1 MNSLRVIENEVF
13 IEASTGFRDSQILV
27 EVDLLIFDCPPE
39 TFDEDIVI
47 NPAPAIHTDADALS
61 GENLRELPAG
71 KLGTLIGIENL
82 RLGNLQRLFQGFYAK
97 IRIHCGRNIPSQD
110 IAAIPVHDGNKIDKT
125 LLQTNIRQINGPD
138 LIRMI
143 DNDISQQIRILLML
157 WMGFAQ
163 ILLRINRL
171 QTHLAHQPA
180 DPLVIYLMTLYLQT
194 LRYPGNTVKGRL
206 GKLFIN
212 KIHK

>member
-110 IAAIPVHDGNKIDKT
+110 IAAIPD
-125 LLQTNIRQINGPD
+125 
-138 LIRMI
+138 
-143 DNDISQQIRILLML
+143 
-157 WMGFAQ
+157 
-163 ILLRINRL
+163 
-171 QTHLAHQPA
+171 
-180 DPLVIYLMTLYLQT
+180 
-194 LRYPGNTVKGRL
+194 
-206 GKLFIN
+206 
-212 KIHK
+212 